1 MSRDSLYGLLP
12 SFINK
17 NEENIKEKDRN
28 EEDSEVDDIKE
39 NDVEEDDDTEEDD
52 DSKDDNSEED
62 DSEDDDSEDD
72 DSEED
77 DVEEDDVEK
86 DDVEE
91 DAVEKDTVE
100 KDVVEED
107 YFEENKNIESEKK
120 IIFLKET
127 NNNFFKVEKIIPEE
141 EEEEIKYEEK
151 VVEEKV
157 YIPKETIKLCVYDN
171 YVFDFN
177 KYPRKKSD
185 IIIIIFLLHE
195 QFLIKLSET
204 YDYAV
209 QQYHQCKEYFHIF
222 KFEPYKESRKY
233 SAKDIIFLIN
243 KTNEYFIENANN
255 YQAQLN
261 YLHKFHILD
270 QIYYFYIRNK
280 NFYLQLYKNIHE
292 AKKAHFEC
300 RVFSYTINIPTD
312 FYDFDYPQT
321 YTAMELMEIN
331 TYAQYLIQNKIIKN
345 LPIPK
350 YVK

>member
-1 MSRDSLYGLLP
+1 MSHDPLYGLLP
-12 SFINK
+12 SFINN
-17 NEENIKEKDRN
+17 NEEEIDNINYIEE
-28 EEDSEVDDIKE
+28 EEDFKEE
-39 NDVEEDDDTEEDD
+39 NDVEEDEEQDEDD
-52 DSKDDNSEED
+52 EE
-62 DSEDDDSEDD
+62 
-72 DSEED
+72 EEEYENEEKYID
-77 DVEEDDVEK
+77 KNESVNDIVEEN
-86 DDVEE
+86 E
-91 DAVEKDTVE
+91 DIK
-100 KDVVEED
+100 
-107 YFEENKNIESEKK
+107 SEKK
-120 IIFLKET
+120 IIFLKEP
-127 NNNFFKVEKIIPEE
+127 NNNIFKVEKIIPEE
-141 EEEEIKYEEK
+141 EKVIIIEKNNIENYIEDSIEKTIEE
-151 VVEEKV
+151 VQ
-157 YIPKETIKLCVYDN
+157 IPKESIKLCVYDN
-171 YVFDFN
+171 YIFDFN

-209 QQYHQCKEYFHIF
+209 QQYHQCKDYFHIF

-243 KTNEYFIENANN
+243 KTNEYFLENPNN
-255 YQAQLN
+255 YQLQLK
-261 YLHKFHILD
+261 YLHRFHILD

-280 NFYLQLYKNIHE
+280 NFYLQLYKNIHD

-300 RVFSYTINIPTD
+300 RVFSYTIYPPTD

-321 YTAMELMEIN
+321 YSAMELMEIN

>member
-1 MSRDSLYGLLP
+1 MSKDSLYGLLP

-17 NEENIKEKDRN
+17 ID
-28 EEDSEVDDIKE
+28 EEDFLEG
-39 NDVEEDDDTEEDD
+39 VEE
-52 DSKDDNSEED
+52 
-62 DSEDDDSEDD
+62 
-72 DSEED
+72 
-77 DVEEDDVEK
+77 
-86 DDVEE
+86 
-91 DAVEKDTVE
+91 
-100 KDVVEED
+100 DVVEEV
-107 YFEENKNIESEKK
+107 EEGIVEEVKEGVKEEEVEEEGVEEEVDEEDVDEEDVEEEDVDEEGVEEEEPEKK
-120 IIFLKET
+120 IIFLKER
-127 NNNFFKVEKIIPEE
+127 NNIFLKVEKIIPEE
-141 EEEEIKYEEK
+141 EKEEVIEERYEETIEITK
-151 VVEEKV
+151 QS
-157 YIPKETIKLCVYDN
+157 IKLCVYDN
-171 YVFDFN
+171 YTFDFN

-255 YQAQLN
+255 YHTQLN
-261 YLHKFHILD
+261 YLHRFHILD